1 MDLLFEKYISHFESL
16 CKIKCNIFDTQLKE
30 FKNPDIYCE
39 TCENKCKYVNTH
51 LYGCYEAQRWDNKYI
66 YYCPRGFIFI
76 AISIINDSDIIEY
89 GIISGPIIMTPEG
102 EPFAREDLPRCST
115 KNVND
120 ISELM
125 SAVFGKISDLKN
137 KQELATTDVILN
149 DIYKVI
155 NDTHINGDYPIALE
169 KELQTAISDG
179 NKLLSKELLNKI
191 LGHIFFATNNDFE
204 TLKNSVSELIILL
217 SRSAIDGGADIN
229 QIFILKDN
237 YIKEIKNFTNLERLS
252 MWLTSVINKFIGYVF
267 EFNEVKHT
275 DIIYK
280 VTGYIKSNYKE
291 KITLEDLA
299 NYVYLSKSYLS
310 KIFKEEM
317 KCNLTAYTNQIRIE
331 KAKPLLLDQNL
342 TLVDIANGVGFDD
355 QSYFTK
361 VFKSIVG
368 ISPGK
373 FREKH
378 GKIAP

>member
-1 MDLLFEKYISHFESL
+1 MDLLLEKYINHFESL
-16 CKIKCNIFDTQLKE
+16 CKVKCNVFDTQLKE
-30 FKNPDIYCE
+30 FKNPDNIYCAY
-39 TCENKCKYVNTH
+39 CKNKCKYINTH

-66 YYCPRGFIFI
+66 YYCPSGYIFI
-76 AISIINDSDIIEY
+76 AISVINDLDIIEY
-89 GIISGPIIMTPEG
+89 GVISGPIVMSPAE
-102 EPFAREDLPRCST
+102 EPSAYKSFPTYST

-120 ISELM
+120 MAEIM
-125 SAVFGKISDLKN
+125 TAVFGKISDLKN
-137 KQELATTDVILN
+137 KQELSTTDVILN

-155 NDTHINGDYPIALE
+155 TDIPAGKNYPIALE
-169 KELQTAISDG
+169 KELQTAIIDG
-179 NKLLSKELLNKI
+179 NKPLSKELLNKI
-191 LGHIFFATNNDFE
+191 LGHIFFSSNSDFE
-204 TLKNSVSELIILL
+204 TIKTRVSELIILL
-217 SRSAIDGGADIN
+217 SRSAIDGGADID
-229 QIFILKDN
+229 QIFILKDS
-237 YIKEIKNFTNLERLS
+237 YIKEIKNFTSLEKLS
-252 MWLTSVINKFIGYVF
+252 IWLTSVINKFIGYVF

-291 KITLEDLA
+291 KITLENLA
-299 NYVYLSKSYLS
+299 GYVYLSKSYLS

-331 KAKPLLLDQNL
+331 KSKPLLLDQTL

-378 GKIAP
+378 GKI